1 MRRWFAERTTT
12 FSHAENRYP
21 RLGGTGR
28 VCGSQFKSFS
38 SVMAT
43 LNIIVN
49 DASRVVPEGTT
60 VESLLEILGLKPRFL
75 AVERNRQVVPRGDH
89 AATVLAD
96 GDRIEIVTLVGGG

>member
-1 MRRWFAERTTT
+1 
-12 FSHAENRYP
+12 
-21 RLGGTGR
+21 
-28 VCGSQFKSFS
+28 
-38 SVMAT
+38 MAT

-60 VESLLEILGLKPRFL
+60 VESLLGLLGLKPRFL